1 MPLTDT
7 AVRNAK
13 PGIRPDGR
21 PTEKPYKLTDG
32 KGLHLEVAPAGGKWW
47 RLQYRFE
54 GRQKRLSLGVYPD
67 VSLKAA
73 RERRDEARKLL
84 AAGIDPSAQR
94 KADKRA
100 RRVAAANSFEAI
112 AREWHGV
119 QKPRWAPQHAA
130 QVLQSFEVD
139 VFPVLGGRP
148 ISEIAAPEGLDLLR
162 QIADRGAPDL
172 AGRIRQ
178 RCDAVARYAI
188 QTGRATYNP
197 FTDLRGAVKA
207 PPKQPRAMLPIAEL
221 PEFLRRLEAYDGH
234 VLTRLAMK
242 LCILTM
248 TRTIEVI
255 GARWAEFDRE
265 RKVWEVPAERMKMRR
280 PHLVPLS
287 DQALAVL
294 DDLHPLSGHRE
305 LLFPG
310 ERDPRRPMSNN
321 TMLFAL
327 YRLGYHGRATM
338 HGFRSVASTVLNE
351 TGRFNPDAIERQL
364 AHGEADKV
372 RAAYHRAEYLDER
385 GRMVQWWA
393 DHLDRLRADGNVV
406 PLRRPAAS
414 G

>member
-13 PGIRPDGR
+13 PGVRPDGR
-21 PTEKPYKLTDG
+21 VTDKSYKLSDE

-47 RLQYRFE
+47 RLAYRFD
-54 GRQKRLSLGVYPD
+54 GKQKRLSLGVYPE
-67 VSLKAA
+67 VTLKAA
-73 RERRDEARKLL
+73 RDRRDEARKLL
-84 AAGIDPSAQR
+84 AAGVDPGAQR
-94 KADKRA
+94 KADKRD
-100 RRVAAANSFEAI
+100 RRTAVANSFEVI

-139 VFPVLGGRP
+139 VFPALGRRP
-148 ISEIAAPEGLDLLR
+148 ISEITAPEGLDLLR
-162 QIADRGAPDL
+162 SIAARGANDL
-172 AGRIRQ
+172 AGRVRQ
-178 RCDAVARYAI
+178 RCEAVARYAI
-188 QTGRATYNP
+188 QTGRATHNP

-207 PPKQPRAMLPIAEL
+207 PPKQGRAMLPIAEL
-221 PEFLRRLEAYDGH
+221 PEFLRLLEAYDGH
-234 VLTRLAMK
+234 RLTKLAMK

-265 RKVWEVPAERMKMRR
+265 RQVWEIPAGRMKMKR

-287 DQALAVL
+287 DQVLSLL
-294 DDLHPLSGHRE
+294 DDLQPLSGHRD

-364 AHGEADKV
+364 AHGEADKI
-372 RAAYHRAEYLDER
+372 RAAYHRAEYVDER
-385 GRMVQWWA
+385 RRMMQWWA
-393 DHLDRLRADGNVV
+393 DHLDALRAGANVV
-406 PLRRPAAS
+406 PLWRPAVSA
-414 G
+414 